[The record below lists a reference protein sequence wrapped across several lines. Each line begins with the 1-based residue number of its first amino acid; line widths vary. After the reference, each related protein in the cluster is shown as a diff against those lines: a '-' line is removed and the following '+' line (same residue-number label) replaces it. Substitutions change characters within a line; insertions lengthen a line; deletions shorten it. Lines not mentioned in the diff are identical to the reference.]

1 MRLSWKL
8 VHHSDRGNSWKQ
20 TSPKCK
26 GAELTPETRFFPW
39 NLKVKHQKRNG
50 KQYIDVKSD
59 EIIKCIAYLQSFFG
73 LNFGNNADID
83 IILDNQDERKMA
95 EIKDENGRKERMFL
109 FYDGESVTGKVFARK
124 LFRITKCFG

>member
-1 MRLSWKL
+1 M
-8 VHHSDRGNSWKQ
+8 
-20 TSPKCK
+20 
-26 GAELTPETRFFPW
+26 
-39 NLKVKHQKRNG
+39 
-50 KQYIDVKSD
+50 
-59 EIIKCIAYLQSFFG
+59 SFFG